1 MSAPRTAYFL
11 AALLV
16 LAPVELAAQRRPLHI
31 GPGDRVRL
39 WAPRLGIEG
48 SVGTVL
54 ALRPDTIVVDRGET
68 LVLSISTLTRLEV
81 SRGQKSG
88 AGTGG
93 IVGLVTGAAF
103 GAMIGIASADTDCDW
118 LFSHE
123 CDINKELESAA
134 LATVGGAIVGYGVG
148 VLLGSIVKVD
158 RWEEVPLSRL
168 RVRLAPGRGGGFSVG
183 LRVRL

>member
-1 MSAPRTAYFL
+1 MNAPRIAYLL

-16 LAPVELAAQRRPLHI
+16 VAPVELEAQRRPPHI

-48 SVGTVL
+48 SVGTVM

-68 LVLSISTLTRLEV
+68 LVLAISTLTRLEV
-81 SRGQKSG
+81 SRGQKSR

-93 IVGLVTGAAF
+93 IVGLVGGAAV
-103 GAMIGIASADTDCDW
+103 GVLIGTASIDADCEILSPDCDV
-118 LFSHE
+118 
-123 CDINKELESAA
+123 NKNLESFA
-134 LATVGGAIVGYGVG
+134 LAAVAGGVVGYGVG

-158 RWEEVPLSRL
+158 RWEEVPLSWL
-168 RVRLAPGRGGGFSVG
+168 RVRLAPGRRGGFSVG
-183 LRVRL
+183 LRVKL